1 VAVPP
6 PLVKAPPAEIDVE
19 LVAPPAPANR
29 RPSQTRQRVQLV
41 IAAIVAGMVLLAIAG
56 GVALWL
62 LQ

>member
-1 VAVPP
+1 
-6 PLVKAPPAEIDVE
+6 VKAPPAEIDVE

-29 RPSQTRQRVQLV
+29 RPSQTRRRAQLI
-41 IAAIVAGMVLLAIAG
+41 IAAVVAGMVLLAIAG